1 MAKKKKTTPKETKI
15 EAKSTTKFSLDTF
28 EKPAFILGFFIFL
41 FIVLVV
47 LYKPLVFEGMEPNG
61 SDIVSGVGKTHQLKM
76 WEEKTGHYPLWNP
89 YMFGGMPTYQ
99 RFGPRVWSFDTLLS
113 DLGFLTDWRIWYYL
127 AGALGLFLL
136 VKYLGLSAAAGM
148 LAALGFVLMPHF
160 QALII
165 VGHFAKFRAIMWMP
179 WVLLTLLYFL
189 NKRNLLSALLFS
201 LALAMQFRTQHYQI
215 IFYTLMLVAFFAIPV
230 LYKLIF
236 GKKWPEIGKIFG
248 FSVFALVLLVLI
260 SAQNLLSIKE
270 YTPYSTRGGNA
281 ISINNTQTSEQEKKG
296 VGFDYATAWSYSV
309 SEWWNL
315 IVPKFH
321 GGTSNELY
329 TGSAV
334 PAFKNRELPT
344 YWGSMPFTQSYEYL
358 GILMVFLA
366 VLGFVFEWHRWEVKS
381 LTFLTVLALLMSLG
395 KNFSILY
402 KTFFVYVPYFDKFRA
417 PVMILTMVMFN
428 IAVLAAFG
436 LSFILRSDLQ
446 LKEIKQRFYVVSG
459 IFIVILMIPVL
470 FGSSLSL
477 MQAQEAQRYNP
488 EILTMLKKVRLEM
501 LRNSSI
507 VSLLFLLLGVGSI
520 WGVQKKW
527 FRVDFLPVIIILA
540 VLVDFWVLDT
550 HYVKGK
556 FIDPRLAEQ
565 QQYAK
570 TPIDQTLLQN
580 DQLFRVFPTG
590 RLFSDTRWVYYYQS
604 IGGYSPAK
612 LQGIQ
617 EIVDN
622 CLYAGLGDG
631 VPINW
636 NVVDMLNV
644 QYLISNQS
652 LSSSHLKTV
661 ASDEKMNLFAQENSG
676 KLPRA
681 YFVNNY
687 VLIPDGVERLKYL
700 NRPDFDPAR
709 TAILEEKPSET
720 IEVPDS
726 AYAKVVSYAPEQI
739 KYSVYTDKPALLVF
753 SEIYYPKGWCAK
765 LDGEQDLKI
774 YKTNHL
780 LRSVIVPAGEHS
792 IVFNFH
798 PESYYLGL
806 WISLMSLVGTYFLLI
821 GLVYLNFGKTIRQKF
836 ARK

>member
-248 FSVFALVLLVLI
+248 FSAFALVLMVLI

-321 GGTSNELY
+321 GGISNELY
-329 TGSAV
+329 TGS
-334 PAFKNRELPT
+334 
-344 YWGSMPFTQSYEYL
+344 
-358 GILMVFLA
+358 A

-488 EILTMLKKVRLEM
+488 EILNMLKKVRLEM
-501 LRNSSI
+501 LRNSSM
-507 VSLLFLLLGVGSI
+507 VSLLFLLLGVGTI

-556 FIDPRLAEQ
+556 FINPRLVEQ
-565 QQYAK
+565 KQYAK

-636 NVVDMLNV
+636 NVLDMLNV

-739 KYSVYTDKPALLVF
+739 EYSVYTDKPALLML
-753 SEIYYPKGWCAK
+753 SEIYYPKGWRAF
-765 LDGEQDLKI
+765 LDGEQDIKI

-780 LRSVIVPAGEHS
+780 LRSVVVPAGEHS

-806 WISLMSLVGTYFLLI
+806 WISLVSLVGTYLL
-821 GLVYLNFGKTIRQKF
+821 
-836 ARK
+836 